1 MKKSELTKKNY
12 EKISR
17 AFSLMF
23 NRTTMYKIDH
33 PFAKQSI
40 EEVYKA
46 IKDGL
51 FELSPIVITFNRD
64 QFFIEDEPFDH
75 RLNIARMAAHFKK
88 TGIQSISFEE
98 GLKTSEVV
106 EFVKIFS
113 DSKTYSTAPSMIIA
127 LTENKVSNLKI
138 NHFIYKKVTTDDEII
153 SKDKLDE
160 MSADAKDGSSKKM
173 LHEVINMM
181 TESVLM
187 EEVEKS
193 ISLDSLIADPEKL
206 SKDIISKDL
215 SMANIGQTENNNA
228 GLHILE
234 QLDLFKDEI
243 QKVTENQNNLSL
255 SKLANAVFDLK
266 KQLIKGIE
274 TQKELGIRYENEKQI
289 ISEANALT
297 DQVLI
302 QLIKDEY
309 RKGEIS
315 IQRLAQIIRRLIP
328 NPKELRRF
336 IPKLSEAM
344 LGQGMTKGEFF
355 RLLQELEKELE
366 TENLIE
372 YLEKGAEDIGIA
384 SEELIDEFKN
394 DPSSAAELIYLA
406 SEIRKGTEDEDFL
419 KDLLVEYIER
429 LGSTIVLDNKS
440 QKKIEG
446 DENLKKVIAGV
457 ESEILEKLENKGIE
471 PGVLEAV
478 QQRLIDRMES
488 TFNELTANW
497 KNKEENSDSKRE
509 DRKSSIFEM
518 LEESVN
524 EDEEFYTILKQVR
537 SNIKELD
544 INENNFQD
552 IYCEI
557 RKLIK
562 LQEENKEK
570 SGNRNKKALP
580 AGILSYNQTLLF
592 IDKEISRSLRYGTP
606 FSIITFS
613 IEKILSKQPIPKGS
627 IDGSHV
633 NKLIMDELISILR
646 DADIVGIL
654 TKKILVVLLP
664 MTENENARIALRR
677 LLKSLQAKNFQVNGL
692 SFSVRFAG
700 YVTSFDVDE
709 RQDSATFINNAEN
722 GHNEFLVRLKN
733 VQDLY

>member
-12 EKISR
+12 EKISK

-23 NRTTMYKIDH
+23 NRTSMYKNDH
-33 PFAKQSI
+33 PLAKQSI

-46 IKDGL
+46 VKDGL
-51 FELSPIVITFNRD
+51 IELTPIVITFNRD
-64 QFFIEDEPFDH
+64 QFFVEDEPFDH
-75 RLNIARMAAHFKK
+75 RLNIARMSAHFKK

-98 GLKTSEVV
+98 GLAKSEVV

-113 DSKTYSTAPSMIIA
+113 DSKTYTTAPAMIDA
-127 LTENKVSNLKI
+127 LTENEISNIKI
-138 NHFIYKKVTTDDEII
+138 NHFIYKKVTTDDEIV

-160 MSADAKDGSSKKM
+160 MAADSNDGSSKKM
-173 LHEVINMM
+173 LREVINMM

-193 ISLDSLIADPEKL
+193 ISIDALLADPEKL
-206 SKDIISKDL
+206 SENIISKDL
-215 SMANIGQTENNNA
+215 ALANIDQTENNNA
-228 GLHILE
+228 GFHILE
-234 QLDLFKDEI
+234 QLDLFKDEV
-243 QKVTENQNNLSL
+243 QKVTENPNNLSL

-274 TQKELGIRYENEKQI
+274 TQKELGIKYENEKQI

-309 RKGEIS
+309 KKGEIS

-328 NPKELRRF
+328 DLKELRRF

-344 LGQGMTKGEFF
+344 LSEGMTKGEFF
-355 RLLQELEKELE
+355 RLLRELEQEIE
-366 TENLIE
+366 TENLVE
-372 YLEKGAEDIGIA
+372 YLEKGAKDIGIA
-384 SEELIDEFKN
+384 SEELLGEFKN

-406 SEIRKGTEDEDFL
+406 SEIRKGTEDKDFL

-429 LGSTIVLDNKS
+429 LGSSIVLDNKNLNE
-440 QKKIEG
+440 IEG
-446 DENLKKVIAGV
+446 NENLKKIIAGV
-457 ESEILEKLENKGIE
+457 ESEILDKLENKGIE
-471 PGVLEAV
+471 PDVLKAV
-478 QQRLIDRMES
+478 QQRLVERMES

-497 KNKEENSDSKRE
+497 RNKEGNSNSNGEDKR
-509 DRKSSIFEM
+509 SSIFEM

-524 EDEEFYTILKQVR
+524 EDEEFNKILKQVR
-537 SNIKELD
+537 SNIREQD
-544 INENNFQD
+544 IDENNFQD
-552 IYCEI
+552 IYFEI
-557 RKLIK
+557 QKLIK
-562 LQEENKEK
+562 LQEKNKEK
-570 SGNRNKKALP
+570 SENSDKKGLP

-592 IDKEISRSLRYGTP
+592 IAKEIARSLRYGTP

-613 IEKILSKQPIPKGS
+613 IEKILPKQPIPKGS

-646 DADIVGIL
+646 DSDLVGIL

-664 MTENENARIALRR
+664 MTENKNAKIALRR
-677 LLKSLQAKNFQVNGL
+677 LLKILQAKIFQVNDL

-700 YVTSFDVDE
+700 FVTSFDVDE
-709 RQDSATFINNAEN
+709 TLDSASFINNAEN
-722 GHNEFLVRLKN
+722 EHNEFLVRLRN
-733 VQDLY
+733 IQDLY